1 MEPSGERKRQ
11 NSMKRLALLACLAG
25 FAFSGCSADSQ
36 EPEASAGDDSPLR
49 AVEIHGAQ
57 LLPDGRLVANLNVCN
72 AGENTVQVSES
83 DSEVQ
88 VTARTDGP
96 IVGDECS
103 DGIAVPLS
111 SRLGD
116 RELVDGTT
124 GESIKVDRSQG

>member
-1 MEPSGERKRQ
+1 M
-11 NSMKRLALLACLAG
+11 NRLALLACVAG
-25 FAFSGCSADSQ
+25 FAFAACSADSQ
-36 EPEASAGDDSPLR
+36 EPDASGDDSPLR

-72 AGENTVQVSES
+72 AGENAVQVSES
-83 DSEVQ
+83 DGEVL

-96 IVGDECS
+96 VVGDDCS
-103 DGIAVPLS
+103 DGIGVPLS

-124 GESIKVDRSQG
+124 GEPITVDRAQG